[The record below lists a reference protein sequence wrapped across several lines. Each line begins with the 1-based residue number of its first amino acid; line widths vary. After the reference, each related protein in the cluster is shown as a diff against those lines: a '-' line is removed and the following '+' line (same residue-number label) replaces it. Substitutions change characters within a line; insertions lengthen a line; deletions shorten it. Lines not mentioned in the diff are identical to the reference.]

1 MPAMNI
7 PWLPPM
13 VARKVG
19 LVADMVTKRP
29 KGWRSLLWNSTMA
42 QLRRPGP
49 LMAPVHVSIEP
60 TNACNAR
67 CPVCETGKGDMQ
79 RKTGFLDEHLYKEFL
94 DDAAPTTA
102 VLLYYFMGEPF
113 MHRASYDM
121 IRYARDKGIY
131 VETCT
136 NGDFVDPEG
145 IIYSDINKVSFQLGG
160 MDQQTHGRYRVRTRL
175 DKAVENLERLIE
187 LRKKY
192 PNSAVEIEVG
202 FIVMRHN
209 EHQVDEFL
217 DWAKKIGVDRAS
229 VIDPCARNMTEAHAY
244 LPKDRKYWY
253 YDEEA
258 FAKGVLKPKK
268 LPDNE
273 CVWIWNSI
281 QLNWDGSAVPCCR
294 DPNGKFPLGN
304 VFEKGI
310 QAVFNGE
317 KATAFR
323 RSILD
328 QQGDVSIC
336 KLCSGYG
343 LPQLQHAK
351 PAEFTIGRHSINA
364 SEIPTHDQA
373 IADSQNTVLANR
385 DTAA

>member
-1 MPAMNI
+1 M
-7 PWLPPM
+7 L
-13 VARKVG
+13 ARKIR
-19 LVADMVTKRP
+19 LVAEMLAKRP
-29 KGWRSLLWNSTMA
+29 KGWQSLLWNSTMA

-67 CPVCETGKGDMQ
+67 CPVCETGKGDMA
-79 RKTGFLDEHLYKEFL
+79 RRTGFLDETLYRAFIDE
-94 DDAAPTTA
+94 AAPTTA

-113 MHRASYDM
+113 MHRSSYDM

-145 IIYSDINKVSFQLGG
+145 VIYSDINRISFQLGG
-160 MDQQTHGRYRVRTRL
+160 MDQATHERYRVRTRL
-175 DKAVENLERLIE
+175 DKAIANLERLVA
-187 LRKKY
+187 LRRKH
-192 PNSAVEIEVG
+192 PDSAVEIEVG

-209 EHQVDEFL
+209 EHQVKDFL
-217 DWAKKIGVDRAS
+217 DWAQRIGVDRAS
-229 VIDPCARNMTEAHAY
+229 VIDPCVRNMMEAHAY
-244 LPKDRKYWY
+244 LPKDRRYWF

-258 FAKGVLKPKK
+258 FARGILRPKK

-281 QLNWDGSAVPCCR
+281 QLNWDGTAVPCCR
-294 DPNGKFPLGN
+294 DPNGRFPLGN
-304 VFEKGI
+304 VFEQGLK
-310 QAVFNGE
+310 QVFNGE
-317 KATAFR
+317 AATAFR
-323 RSILD
+323 ARLLKD
-328 QQGDVSIC
+328 QGGISIC

-351 PAEFTIGRHSINA
+351 PAGFTIARHSINPPGLP
-364 SEIPTHDQA
+364 SHEEA
-373 IADSQNTVLANR
+373 IANAQNTILAQR
-385 DTAA
+385 DRAA

>member
-1 MPAMNI
+1 M
-7 PWLPPM
+7 L
-13 VARKVG
+13 ARKIK
-19 LVADMVTKRP
+19 LVADMATKRP

-67 CPVCETGKGDMQ
+67 CPVCETGKGDMK
-79 RKTGFLDEHLYKEFL
+79 RKTGFLDEHLYKAFIDE
-94 DDAAPTTA
+94 AAPTTA

-113 MHRASYDM
+113 MHRSAYDM

-136 NGDFVDPEG
+136 NGDFVDAEG
-145 IIYSDINKVSFQLGG
+145 VIYSDINRVSFQLGG
-160 MDQQTHGRYRVRTRL
+160 MDQETHGRYRVRTRL
-175 DKAVENLERLIE
+175 DKAVANLERLIA
-187 LRKKY
+187 LRNKH
-192 PNSAVEIEVG
+192 PESNVEIEVG

-209 EHQVDEFL
+209 EHQVQDFL
-217 DWAKKIGVDRAS
+217 DWAAKIGIDRAS
-229 VIDPCARNMTEAHAY
+229 VIDPCARNMMEAHAY
-244 LPKDRKYWY
+244 LPKDRRYWY

-258 FAKGVLKPKK
+258 FEKGILKPKK

-281 QLNWDGSAVPCCR
+281 QLNWDGTAVPCCR

-304 VFEKGI
+304 VFEKGLK
-310 QAVFNGE
+310 AVFNGE
-317 KATAFR
+317 EATAFR
-323 RSILD
+323 RQILTS
-328 QQGDVSIC
+328 QGDVSIC

-351 PAEFTIGRHSINA
+351 PAGLTIQRHTVNDGA
-364 SEIPTHDQA
+364 IPSHEEA
-373 IADSQNTVLANR
+373 IANAQNTILAQR
-385 DTAA
+385 TDAA

>member
-1 MPAMNI
+1 M
-7 PWLPPM
+7 L
-13 VARKVG
+13 ARKIR
-19 LVADMVTKRP
+19 LVAEMLAKRP
-29 KGWRSLLWNSTMA
+29 KGWQSLLWNSTMA

-67 CPVCETGKGDMQ
+67 CPVCETGKGDMA
-79 RKTGFLDEHLYKEFL
+79 RRTGFLDETLFRAFIDE
-94 DDAAPTTA
+94 AAPTTA

-145 IIYSDINKVSFQLGG
+145 VIYSDINRISFQLGG
-160 MDQQTHGRYRVRTRL
+160 MDQATHERYRVRTRL
-175 DKAVENLERLIE
+175 DKAIANLERLVA
-187 LRKKY
+187 LRRKH
-192 PNSAVEIEVG
+192 PNSSVEIEVG

-209 EHQVDEFL
+209 EHQVKDFL
-217 DWAKKIGVDRAS
+217 DWAQRIGVDRAS
-229 VIDPCARNMTEAHAY
+229 VIDPCVRNMMEAHAY
-244 LPKDRKYWY
+244 LPKDRRYWF

-258 FAKGVLKPKK
+258 FARGILRPKK

-281 QLNWDGSAVPCCR
+281 QLNWDGTAVPCCR
-294 DPNGKFPLGN
+294 DPNGRFPLGN
-304 VFEKGI
+304 VFDQGLKR
-310 QAVFNGE
+310 VFNGE
-317 KATAFR
+317 AATAFR
-323 RSILD
+323 ARLLRD
-328 QQGDVSIC
+328 QGGIPIC

-343 LPQLQHAK
+343 LPQLQHAR
-351 PAEFTIGRHSINA
+351 PAGFTIARHSINPPDLP
-364 SEIPTHDQA
+364 SHEEA
-373 IADSQNTVLANR
+373 IANAQNTILAQR
-385 DTAA
+385 ERAA